1 MKKYLFLIT
10 LFIPLFIRAGIPQ
23 PLKDTYVND
32 FAHVLSS
39 DQIAALNEGI
49 YQLEKK
55 NNVQLAIVLVD
66 TIPKDNN
73 IIDFARLIGRSWHV
87 GNNGRGVVYVAAI
100 SQRQQRI
107 EVASELRNVL
117 TQERCEA
124 IMSDMKSYLRDKD
137 YGDGLQALISELN
150 TVLTATPDTRRVLV
164 WMAVMMSLIVLLIIV
179 LVIWT
184 RKHPNYQ
191 INDHI
196 HTSVHYPI
204 SIVNYDGGVIDDSG
218 NDGASDDGSFSDSGF
233 SDSGDSS
240 DSGGSSD
247 W

>member
-1 MKKYLFLIT
+1 MKKYLFLIA
-10 LFIPLFIRAGIPQ
+10 LLLPFVIQAQIPR

-49 YQLEKK
+49 YQIEKK
-55 NNVQLAIVLVD
+55 NDVQLAIVIVD
-66 TIPKDNN
+66 TIPKAYD
-73 IIDFARLIGRSWHV
+73 ITAFAQLIGKTWHV
-87 GNNGRGVVYVAAI
+87 GNGRGVVYVAAI

-107 EVASELRNVL
+107 EVASRMRNVL

-124 IMSDMKSYLRDKD
+124 IMSDMKSFLRDKD
-137 YGDGLQALISELN
+137 YGDGLEALISELN
-150 TVLTATPDTRRVLV
+150 TVLTATPDTTTVLV
-164 WMAVMMSLIVLLIIV
+164 WAGVIMSVIVLLIIV

-191 INDHI
+191 ISG
-196 HTSVHYPI
+196 HTHTYSYV
-204 SIVNYDGGVIDDSG
+204 SIGFDDSYNDGGIDDSSSDSG
-218 NDGASDDGSFSDSGF
+218 SDDSDSGF

>member
-1 MKKYLFLIT
+1 MKKYLFLIA
-10 LFIPLFIRAGIPQ
+10 LLLPVVIRAQIPQ

-49 YQLEKK
+49 YQIEKK
-55 NNVQLAIVLVD
+55 NDVQLAIVIVD
-66 TIPKDNN
+66 TIPKQYD
-73 IIDFARLIGRSWHV
+73 IADFARLIGRKWHV
-87 GNNGRGVVYVAAI
+87 GNGRGVIYVAAI
-100 SQRQQRI
+100 AQRQQRI
-107 EVASELRNVL
+107 EVASGMRNLL

-150 TVLTATPDTRRVLV
+150 TVLTSTPDTKTVLV
-164 WMAVMMSLIVLLIIV
+164 WMGVIMSVIVLLIV
-179 LVIWT
+179 FLVIWT

-191 INDHI
+191 ISGST
-196 HTSVHYPI
+196 HTYSYVSTGFDDSYI
-204 SIVNYDGGVIDDSG
+204 DSGIDDSG
-218 NDGASDDGSFSDSGF
+218 SDSGSDDSDSGF